1 MIKHLRPVDYMNVVA
16 DQMYNENNSQENCGT
31 LLLGCYKGEF
41 QPIPRWITFFFF
53 LKDTAICAGK
63 QSLLRKGAIAANLTF
78 KIQRKIL
85 WFCMCKGWCHAFIII
100 NPWLCELFPT
110 QGNNFVW
117 IYYLINT

>member
-53 LKDTAICAGK
+53 F
-63 QSLLRKGAIAANLTF
+63 KGH
-78 KIQRKIL
+78 
-85 WFCMCKGWCHAFIII
+85 CH
-100 NPWLCELFPT
+100 LCWEAVASEEGRYCSKFD
-110 QGNNFVW
+110 
-117 IYYLINT
+117 I